1 MWLLCITMS
10 FFVCFDTN
18 STEIRSIDST
28 VDGLHAITFPL
39 SFSGE
44 SVFIALRPNL
54 DRNSFGFYGKL
65 IISPE
70 NGPPEWLKCPLFL

>member
-1 MWLLCITMS
+1 MWLLCVTMS
-10 FFVCFDTN
+10 FFVCFNVQIRIQPKLDLDT
-18 STEIRSIDST
+18 S

-39 SFSGE
+39 SCSGE

-70 NGPPEWLKCPLFL
+70 NGHSGG